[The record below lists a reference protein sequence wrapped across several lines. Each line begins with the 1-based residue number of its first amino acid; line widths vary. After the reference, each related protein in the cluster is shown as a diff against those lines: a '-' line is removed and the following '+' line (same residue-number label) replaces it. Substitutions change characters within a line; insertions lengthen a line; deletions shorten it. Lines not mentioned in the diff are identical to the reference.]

1 MRRVAAILVNLV
13 LWAGLGHYIL
23 GRFAR
28 GNLWAG
34 LAVLSILLVPLHPV
48 VAASV
53 LLVRVLA
60 AIDAGI
66 VAPREMPGAGPLVV
80 RGLGAS
86 AAIIAL
92 SIAIR
97 LFYIEAFRIP
107 SGAMSP
113 TVQIG
118 DHVFVN
124 KASYRFG
131 EPAPGDVVVF
141 VNPCQP
147 DKDFIKRVVALGGD
161 TVEVR
166 CDALYVDGKAVP
178 SRPVDGACTDWD
190 RDMAGRWQEREC
202 SRFVETLGGVEHDTL
217 HGPDRPQM
225 DKERS
230 RASDGYEALAGD
242 HDFPSEVAPSCQE
255 MGEPTAGRP
264 AGAIEAS
271 APGAAKGPCRPQRLY
286 RVPDGHVFVLG
297 DNRDNSSDSR
307 VWGPV
312 PVANIKGRAISIW
325 WSSGPEGR
333 IRWDRIG
340 HLH

>member
-1 MRRVAAILVNLV
+1 MRRAAAILVNLV
-13 LWAGLGHYIL
+13 VWAGFGHYSL

-34 LAVLSILLVPLHPV
+34 LAVLSILLVPLHPLAFLGALLAR
-48 VAASV
+48 VA
-53 LLVRVLA
+53 A

-66 VAPREMPGAGPLVV
+66 VSPREMPRPGQLVV
-80 RGLGAS
+80 RVL
-86 AAIIAL
+86 AAVAAL
-92 SIAIR
+92 LALAVTIR

-124 KASYRFG
+124 KASYRMG

-166 CDALYVDGKAVP
+166 CDVLYVNDKAVP
-178 SRPVDGACTDWD
+178 SRPVAGACSDWD
-190 RDMAGRWQEREC
+190 RDMTGRWQELEC
-202 SRFVETLGGVEHDTL
+202 SRYVETIGGVEHDSL
-217 HGPDRPQM
+217 HSPDRPQI
-225 DKERS
+225 DQERAQS
-230 RASDGYEALAGD
+230 SDSYEALAGD
-242 HDFPSEVAPSCQE
+242 HDFPGQGAPSCE
-255 MGEPTAGRP
+255 MGEPRADRP
-264 AGAIEAS
+264 AGAIEES
-271 APGAAKGPCRPQRLY
+271 APGAAKGACGPQRRY

-312 PVANIKGRAISIW
+312 PVDHIKGRAISIW

-340 HLH
+340 DVR